1 LFENGHP
8 VLRNLKASSCELIGI
23 FFAVM
28 NDTKDNWMNA
38 LGYVKSERLS

>member
-8 VLRNLKASSCELIGI
+8 GFGKLKASSRELIGI

-28 NDTKDNWMNA
+28 NDTEYNWLNA
-38 LGYVKSERLS
+38 LEYVKSERLS